1 MSSFAIVVRVFD
13 GEAPYLQS
21 FIDHHRRLGVDAFYP
36 VIAPGAAPL
45 CREIFA
51 KNAIQF
57 HESEGQR
64 ISCVQDL
71 IREDYVAVI
80 DADEYLHPGLFQFLE
95 EENVESLLMP
105 WRLTASMDDDFFES
119 AQKRFFVFPQV
130 KSIVKTSA
138 LKRLRLHAS
147 NTHGSGRCL
156 GVDQGQ
162 QFPVQHY
169 YLRGLDD
176 LLLKEGGVV
185 KRTLAQSSG
194 RKQVNLDAAADSM
207 DFPSRHAR
215 VAFLLNVLKSIPEQ
229 PDPYRMSLDRSM
241 LDHLRDNVDGDPEA
255 AKKELRDSVVKIQKV
270 YRHRT
275 IDREIRAT
283 QQLLASDPHK
293 VSYQKRVLK
302 LLRGDFE
309 FRRSWLG
316 FFENA
321 RDSLLMFRDGS

>member
-1 MSSFAIVVRVFD
+1 M
-13 GEAPYLQS
+13 
-21 FIDHHRRLGVDAFYP
+21 GVDAFYP

-64 ISCVQDL
+64 ISSVQDL

-215 VAFLLNVLKSIPEQ
+215 VAFLLKVLKSIPEQ

-255 AKKELRDSVVKIQKV
+255 AKQKLRDSVVKIQKV

-283 QQLLASDPHK
+283 QQLLASGPHK

>member
-1 MSSFAIVVRVFD
+1 MSSFAIAVRVFD

-36 VIAPGAAPL
+36 VVAPGAAPL

-51 KNAIQF
+51 RNGIDF

-64 ISCVQDL
+64 ISSVQDL

-80 DADEYLHPGLFQFLE
+80 DADEYLHPDLFSFLDE
-95 EENVESLLMP
+95 EKVESLLMP
-105 WRLTASMDDDFFES
+105 WRLTASMDDGFFES
-119 AQKRFFVFPQV
+119 PHKKFFVFPQV

-147 NTHGSGRCL
+147 NTSGSGRCL
-156 GVDQGQ
+156 GIAQGQ

-194 RKQVNLDAAADSM
+194 RKQVNLNADADSM

-215 VAFLLNVLKSIPEQ
+215 VAFLLNVLNAMPEQ

-255 AKKELRDSVVKIQKV
+255 MKLELRDSVVKIQKV
-270 YRHRT
+270 YRYRT
-275 IDREIRAT
+275 IRQEIRST
-283 QQLLASDPHK
+283 EQLLASDPRK

-302 LLRGDFE
+302 LLRQDFQ

-321 RDSLLMFRDGS
+321 RDSLLMDRH

>member
-1 MSSFAIVVRVFD
+1 
-13 GEAPYLQS
+13 
-21 FIDHHRRLGVDAFYP
+21 
-36 VIAPGAAPL
+36 
-45 CREIFA
+45 
-51 KNAIQF
+51 
-57 HESEGQR
+57 
-64 ISCVQDL
+64 
-71 IREDYVAVI
+71 
-80 DADEYLHPGLFQFLE
+80 
-95 EENVESLLMP
+95 
-105 WRLTASMDDDFFES
+105 MDDDFFES

-229 PDPYRMSLDRSM
+229 SDPYRMSLDRSM

-255 AKKELRDSVVKIQKV
+255 AKQELRDSVVKIQKV

-302 LLRGDFE
+302 LLRRDFE
-309 FRRSWLG
+309 FRQSWLG
-316 FFENA
+316 LFENA
-321 RDSLLMFRDGS
+321 RDSLLMNRGRL

>member
-1 MSSFAIVVRVFD
+1 MSSFAVAVRVFD

-21 FIDHHRRLGVDAFYP
+21 FIDHHRRLSVDAFYP
-36 VIAPGAAPL
+36 VVAPGAAPL

-51 KNAIQF
+51 RNGIDF

-64 ISCVQDL
+64 ISSVQDL

-80 DADEYLHPGLFQFLE
+80 DADEYLHPDLFSFLDE
-95 EENVESLLMP
+95 EKVESLLMP
-105 WRLTASMDDDFFES
+105 WRLTASMDDGFFES
-119 AQKRFFVFPQV
+119 PHKKFFVFPQV

-147 NTHGSGRCL
+147 NTSGSDRCL
-156 GVDQGQ
+156 GIAQGQ

-194 RKQVNLDAAADSM
+194 RKQVNLNADADSM

-215 VAFLLNVLKSIPEQ
+215 VAFLLNVLNAMPEQ

-255 AKKELRDSVVKIQKV
+255 MKLELRDSVVKIQKV
-270 YRHRT
+270 YRYRT
-275 IDREIRAT
+275 IRQEIRST
-283 QQLLASDPHK
+283 EQLLASDPRK

-302 LLRGDFE
+302 LLRQDFQ

-321 RDSLLMFRDGS
+321 RDSLLMDRH